1 MSKDFIVLMI
11 IIAAGALL
19 GAVIGEAIGAAV
31 RHDSLIYQMFVKGVS
46 VGLQP
51 PVTLSLV
58 ILTLTFGFTL
68 KLNLSAVVGIVL
80 ALVLFRKLT

>member
-1 MSKDFIVLMI
+1 MLIV
-11 IIAAGALL
+11 AAGALL

-31 RHDSLIYQMFVKGVS
+31 RHDSLVYRIFVKGVS

-51 PVTLSLV
+51 PFTLNLV
-58 ILTLTFGFTL
+58 ILTLSFGLTF
-68 KLNLSAVVGIVL
+68 KLNLSAVVGIVI